1 MLEIKNYINEKYEL
15 KNDNEDIKIY
25 MNKFISSEYG
35 NFLFI
40 NENSIE
46 KIDKINAYVNVYCPE
61 IINNYYFVKKYDN
74 VFFITADINNGKAII
89 TGPDRINAI
98 KLFNAKKNY
107 EINNDENIL
116 IDAIYKD
123 LSRIP
128 EIKMALTPVIEIIRE
143 LNDKKIL
150 YLDITKTLDKKR
162 LIYFKNIEDMDI
174 FNYEI
179 KYNNY
184 IIKPTDKFFTI
195 TKNDYNDLFSYIFRE
210 KKFNFV
216 NLSSIKPYIRT
227 AYSYYHIAMLVKN
240 NITLDINDLINE
252 YNNLY
257 NKKTDIIK
265 FKNYIDSLTE
275 YNILLNE
282 NKKIEG
288 NEDILKSLIKK

>member
-25 MNKFISSEYG
+25 MNKFISSKYG

-46 KIDKINAYVNVYCPE
+46 KIDKINAYVNVYLPE
-61 IINNYYFVKKYDN
+61 IINNYYFVKKYNN

-98 KLFNAKKNY
+98 KSFNAKKSY

-116 IDAIYKD
+116 IDATYKN
-123 LSRIP
+123 LSKIP
-128 EIKMALTPVIEIIRE
+128 EIKMALTPIIEIIRE

-162 LIYFKNIEDMDI
+162 LVYFKNIEDMNI

-179 KYNNY
+179 KYNTY
-184 IIKPTDKFFTI
+184 IIKPNNKFFAI
-195 TKNDYNDLFSYIFRE
+195 IKNDYNDLFSYIFKE

-216 NLSSIKPYIRT
+216 NLPSIKPYIRT

-240 NITLDINDLINE
+240 NITLNIDDLINE
-252 YNNLY
+252 YNDLY

-265 FKNYIDSLTE
+265 FKNYIDSLIE

-282 NKKIEG
+282 NNKIKG

>member
-25 MNKFISSEYG
+25 MNKFISSKYG

-46 KIDKINAYVNVYCPE
+46 KIDKINAYVNVYSPE
-61 IINNYYFVKKYDN
+61 IINNYYFVKKYNN

-98 KLFNAKKNY
+98 KSFNAKKSY
-107 EINNDENIL
+107 EINNDENVL
-116 IDAIYKD
+116 IDATYKN
-123 LSRIP
+123 LSKIP
-128 EIKMALTPVIEIIRE
+128 EIKMALTPIIEIIRE

-179 KYNNY
+179 KYNTY
-184 IIKPTDKFFTI
+184 IIKPNNKFFTI
-195 TKNDYNDLFSYIFRE
+195 IKNDYNDLFSYIFKE

-216 NLSSIKPYIRT
+216 NLPSIKPYIRT
-227 AYSYYHIAMLVKN
+227 AYSYYHIARLVKN
-240 NITLDINDLINE
+240 NITLNIDDLINE
-252 YNNLY
+252 YNDLY

-265 FKNYIDSLTE
+265 FKNYIDSLIE

-282 NKKIEG
+282 NNKIKG